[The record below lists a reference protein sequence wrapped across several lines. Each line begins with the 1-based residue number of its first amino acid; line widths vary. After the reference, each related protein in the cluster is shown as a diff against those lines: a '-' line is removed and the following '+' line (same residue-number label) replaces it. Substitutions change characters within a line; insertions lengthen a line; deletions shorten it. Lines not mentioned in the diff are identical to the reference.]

1 MKPCDVT
8 SAQVGSVRPEN
19 NSPSAV
25 SWRRADP
32 AGPGKQSVS
41 SGPLFTT
48 PPGESEPAV
57 VIDAPRLTTQITM
70 HRVSCI
76 LSRRKK
82 KVYVMVLQ
90 VHGCI
95 QITLMD
101 QKSLNMGTFIIVL
114 LLSSFILTKSCS
126 KSSVKEETHLHA

>member
-1 MKPCDVT
+1 MKTCDVT
-8 SAQVGSVRPEN
+8 TAQVGSVTPEN
-19 NSPSAV
+19 NSQIAV

-32 AGPGKQSVS
+32 AGLGKQSVS

-57 VIDAPRLTTQITM
+57 VTDAPRLTTRITM

-82 KVYVMVLQ
+82 KVYVMVLP

-95 QITLMD
+95 LIMLMD
-101 QKSLNMGTFIIVL
+101 QKSLNMGTFIIVF
-114 LLSSFILTKSCS
+114 FILSKNCS
-126 KSSVKEETHLHA
+126 KSNMKEETHLHA